1 MNDNARVIEKE
12 FTMDF
17 YVSVNDANARQVLSM
32 AKAVTA
38 IIDISILH
46 ANRLGIGNPDMS
58 SATFGWVLSR
68 LSLEMKQWPC
78 ITESFS
84 ITTWIAGWNRRFSE
98 RCYEFRDA
106 KGKTIGYARSIWMI
120 IDTATRASAG
130 LDTLSLDSS
139 LISLRPCPIA
149 RQAKHRPFEGEAEF
163 KRRFGFADID
173 AYRHVNTVRYVEM
186 ILNCVPLEEM
196 DKALPR
202 RFELS
207 FLNEGKYGELAH
219 IRMREEGSLREFGI
233 ATDDRPLVY
242 ARLLL

>member
-1 MNDNARVIEKE
+1 MNENTRIAEKE
-12 FTMDF
+12 FTMEF
-17 YVSVNDANARQVLSM
+17 YVSVNDANACQMLSM

-68 LSLEMKQWPC
+68 LSLEMAQWPA
-78 ITESFS
+78 ITESFT
-84 ITTWIAGWNRRFSE
+84 ITTWITSWNRRFSE
-98 RCYEFRDA
+98 RCYEFHDA
-106 KGKTIGYARSIWMI
+106 EGRTIGFARSIWMI
-120 IDTATRASAG
+120 IDTSTRASIG
-130 LDTLSLDSS
+130 LDTLSLDPS
-139 LISLRPCPIA
+139 LISARACPIP

-163 KRRFGFADID
+163 KRRFGYADID

-196 DKALPR
+196 DRSLPR

-207 FLNEGKYGELAH
+207 FLNEGKYGELAY
-219 IRMREEGSLREFGI
+219 IRMRHEGDMREFGI
-233 ATDDRPLVY
+233 SAESRPLVY
-242 ARLLL
+242 ARLQL